1 MQGDDLTDA
10 EKERILRVGVFYDDA
25 MERKRQIFDEFWSA
39 MPESEAIWYRHSDP
53 PAHDP
58 LRNRIATIRQ
68 LEQDHVVV
76 LFETETEAGY
86 PAERGYNL
94 RPASG
99 HWRIASAVDYR
110 EEVCKLVPPPASPF
124 DEEAGLAAY
133 YPDPAAI
140 ARARRMLETL
150 HVDPLVQALEEHGG
164 DFFAALRSVGAEFQL
179 DRRGACTLLSLAHTA
194 VTDKGLAR
202 LATLTDLQEL
212 YLGPRITDAG
222 LAHLAGMTRLKML
235 GFHEGND
242 YPQVTGSGLAHLA
255 GMSGLERLDLG
266 RLPLT
271 DEGMA
276 RMSGP
281 AGLRE
286 LLVYNTGLTDT
297 GLASLATLPSLEEL
311 HAHDTMVRG
320 PGLARLAAPECLRV
334 LDLARTPV
342 DDAGLAYLSG
352 LTGLVELDLSETN
365 VTDAGLKH
373 LAGLS
378 NLKDLALPDGVTAQ
392 GRAWLSAALPGCRS
406 EGAGEAA
413 FPGAVCDATV
423 HPKLMAMALNDGFRL
438 DHFLGG
444 LVVRV
449 EDAGGLSLPSG
460 QVVACDPGYL
470 EHPDLW
476 PPFARAVPPGRYP
489 VRVGVVHLD
498 RGAVR
503 VALAALIL
511 DPAPPVR
518 FELATRPGEDA
529 ATLGPGES
537 FGHGVDSGTSCFLDF
552 QAAREV
558 HERCQRWDRHRQ
570 GSQPELSV
578 GRDRHWANSVLDPAT
593 GLNMVMFPSG
603 IGDGRYSSY
612 WGFDAA
618 DRLVCLVTDFE
629 LLAGG
634 EAYFPRCPECGAGE
648 GEPHLKFP
656 CDAERAPSA
665 ANGSVP
671 ATASRPSSA

>member
-25 MERKRQIFDEFWSA
+25 MERKRQIFGEFWSA

-68 LEQDHVVV
+68 LEQDHVIVV
-76 LFETETEAGY
+76 FETETEAGY

-94 RPASG
+94 RPVSG
-99 HWRIASAVDYR
+99 HGGAPRPWTTGRRSASWSHRQPARSTRRPAWRRTGPIRPRSRHATDARDPPRRSWSGDGGARRRPLRGGAERRGRIA
-110 EEVCKLVPPPASPF
+110 
-124 DEEAGLAAY
+124 
-133 YPDPAAI
+133 
-140 ARARRMLETL
+140 ARSNR
-150 HVDPLVQALEEHGG
+150 
-164 DFFAALRSVGAEFQL
+164 
-179 DRRGACTLLSLAHTA
+179 ACTLLSLAHTA
-194 VTDKGLAR
+194 ITDKGRAR

-212 YLGPRITDAG
+212 YLGPRIADAG

-352 LTGLVELDLSETN
+352 LKGLVELDLSETN

-378 NLKDLALPDGVTAQ
+378 NLKDLALPDRVTAQ

-406 EGAGEAA
+406 EGTGKPRFRVRCAA
-413 FPGAVCDATV
+413 TPRSTRNSW
-423 HPKLMAMALNDGFRL
+423 PWPSTTGFRL

-503 VALAALIL
+503 SGPGGL
-511 DPAPPVR
+511 DPRPGSARPVR
-518 FELATRPGEDA
+518 AG
-529 ATLGPGES
+529 
-537 FGHGVDSGTSCFLDF
+537 
-552 QAAREV
+552 
-558 HERCQRWDRHRQ
+558 
-570 GSQPELSV
+570 
-578 GRDRHWANSVLDPAT
+578 DPA
-593 GLNMVMFPSG
+593 G
-603 IGDGRYSSY
+603 
-612 WGFDAA
+612 
-618 DRLVCLVTDFE
+618 
-629 LLAGG
+629 
-634 EAYFPRCPECGAGE
+634 
-648 GEPHLKFP
+648 
-656 CDAERAPSA
+656 
-665 ANGSVP
+665 
-671 ATASRPSSA
+671 